1 MGIKTGPRTDARA
14 EAYEKMLALHT
25 DGKQYKQ
32 IAEACGVPIG
42 TVRSTIY
49 RARQHKGILPTRRKA
64 TSPEVAA

>member
-1 MGIKTGPRTDARA
+1 MTKKVGPASEARLQ
-14 EAYEKMLALHT
+14 AYDTMLALHA
-25 DGKQYKQ
+25 DGKQYKE